1 MSHMENAPTP
11 TELSGLAAAQVAWR
25 FFRNLKAEFV
35 AEGAGTFSVVVAVED
50 ENAVQVALGET
61 LASLKMTMDHVRLV
75 DANTARPDDIRR
87 ILDTST
93 VLAGDVARTIGNPS
107 GGWSTSTT
115 MSQSRSA
122 G

>member
-1 MSHMENAPTP
+1 MENAAAHP
-11 TELSGLAAAQVAWR
+11 ELSGLTAGQVAWR
-25 FFRNLKAEFV
+25 FFRNLEAEFV

-61 LASLKMTMDHVRLV
+61 LASLKMTMDQVRLV